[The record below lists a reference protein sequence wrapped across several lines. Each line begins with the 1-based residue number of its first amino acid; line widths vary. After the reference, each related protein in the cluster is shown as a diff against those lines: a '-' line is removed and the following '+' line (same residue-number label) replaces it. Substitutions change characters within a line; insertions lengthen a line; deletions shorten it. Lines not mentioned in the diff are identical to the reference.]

1 MEKIVTAEEMKL
13 YDSYTIE
20 KTGIPSMVLM
30 ERAAMAVC
38 ACIEERTGKGVRV
51 LVAAG
56 TGNNGGD
63 GLAVGRILAER
74 GGKVTF
80 FMPGIKEAEKKA
92 SKETGQQ
99 LKIIKNL
106 GFSIHGNLPK
116 QEYDIVID
124 ALFGIGLTREITG
137 AYREAVE
144 EMNRLSAEGAYIVS
158 IDIPSGICA
167 DSGKIMGC
175 AVRADRTV
183 TFEYAKC
190 GHYFY
195 PGREYSGRMK
205 VCPIG
210 IGKQAMLCNPP
221 SLFTIKKEE
230 LPALLP
236 KRAADGNK
244 GSFGRVLLAAG
255 KQDMCGAA
263 ILCGRSIMRAGA
275 GMVKII
281 TPECNR
287 MILQKDLPEAMLY
300 SYSEMP
306 EKERVAE
313 SLAWADVIV
322 AGPGLGK
329 EAAALFLM
337 EQALLQGEKP
347 LVIDADGLN
356 LIAEHES
363 LAAKAR
369 QYRKN
374 KIIMTPH
381 PGEFARLTG
390 QSIEEYKKQPLLF
403 VKALAADFSCIVAG
417 KDGVTVV
424 AEADREEQYI
434 NATGNDGMATAGSG
448 DVLAGII
455 GGLLAQ
461 GQQPFM
467 AACTGVFIHGR
478 AGERAAVKKSRY
490 SVMASD
496 IIEEICFVL
505 TEK

>member
-20 KTGIPSMVLM
+20 KTGIPAMVLM

-38 ACIEERTGKGVRV
+38 SCIEERTGKDVRV

-56 TGNNGGD
+56 MGNNGGD
-63 GLAVGRILAER
+63 GLAIGRILAEK

-80 FMPGIKEAEKKA
+80 FMPGIHEAEKKA

-99 LKIIKNL
+99 LKILKNL
-106 GFSIHGNLPK
+106 GFSIHSNFPE

-137 AYREAVE
+137 DYRKTVE
-144 EMNRLSAEGAYIVS
+144 EINRLSVQGAYIVS
-158 IDIPSGICA
+158 VDIPSGICA
-167 DSGKIMGC
+167 DSGRIMGC

-183 TFEYAKC
+183 AFEYAKC

-195 PGREYSGRMK
+195 PGKEYSGRLK
-205 VCPIG
+205 VCPVG
-210 IGKQAMLCNPP
+210 IGKGAMLQQPP

-230 LPALLP
+230 LAALLP
-236 KRAADGNK
+236 QRKADGNK
-244 GSFGRVLLAAG
+244 GSFGRVLLVAG

-263 ILCGRSIMRAGA
+263 ILCGRSILRTGA

-287 MILQKDLPEAMLY
+287 EIIQKALPEAMLY
-300 SYSEMP
+300 SYFEMP
-306 EKERVAE
+306 EKEKAAE
-313 SLAWADVIV
+313 CLAWADVIV
-322 AGPGLGK
+322 AGPGMGK
-329 EAAALFLM
+329 EAAALSLM
-337 EQALLQGEKP
+337 EWVLSQKEKP

-356 LIAEHES
+356 MIAQNRLLDS
-363 LAAKAR
+363 QAR

-374 KIIMTPH
+374 RIIMTPH
-381 PGEFARLTG
+381 PGELIRLTG
-390 QSIEEYKKQPLLF
+390 QTIEEYKKQPIPF
-403 VKALAADFSCIVAG
+403 VKALAAKYSCIVAG
-417 KDGVTVV
+417 KDAVTVV
-424 AEADREEQYI
+424 AEADREEKYI

-455 GGLLAQ
+455 SGLLAQ

-467 AACTGVFIHGR
+467 AACTGVCLHGE
-478 AGERAAVKKSRY
+478 AGRRAAVKKSRY